1 MCKQRAIL
9 EMRKKTKP
17 TGIGEFQ
24 ISLAESQAED
34 FEQMHNEIK
43 GIKRELESVKQEQVS
58 INAHVGSINDKL
70 DFLIE
75 QSKRTPLTNAVLA
88 LFENTWFWFWFM
100 LATALMFGASLSDL
114 GNIIK
119 GVVQ

>member
-9 EMRKKTKP
+9 EMIKKTKP

-34 FEQMHNEIK
+34 FERMHEEIR
-43 GIKRELESVKQEQVS
+43 GIKKELEDVKTEQIS
-58 INAHVGSINDKL
+58 INAHVGSIDDKL

-75 QSKRTPLTNAVLA
+75 QSKRTPLTNTLLA
-88 LFENTWFWFWFM
+88 LFANKWFWFWFM

-114 GNIIK
+114 GNVIK
-119 GVVQ
+119 GVIQ

>member
-9 EMRKKTKP
+9 EMIKKTKP

-24 ISLAESQAED
+24 ISLAESQTED

-58 INAHVGSINDKL
+58 INAHVG
-70 DFLIE
+70 F
-75 QSKRTPLTNAVLA
+75 AA
-88 LFENTWFWFWFM
+88 H
-100 LATALMFGASLSDL
+100 
-114 GNIIK
+114 
-119 GVVQ
+119 